1 MEQELQ
7 TIQDSLK
14 TSETVA
20 TAFDS
25 IWTAG
30 NVPTAAPSPF
40 EQVMLSN
47 DKLYVVLVVVLVIWF
62 GIIFFIYRTDRKL
75 GNLERSL
82 EDRIYDQE
90 DEL

>member
-1 MEQELQ
+1 MDQAAD
-7 TIQDSLK
+7 IMQDSLK
-14 TSETVA
+14 TSETVS

-30 NVPTAAPSPF
+30 NFPSAPSSPL

-47 DKLYVVLVVVLVIWF
+47 DKIYVVFVVVLIIWL
-62 GIIFFIYRTDRKL
+62 GVIFFIYRTDRKL
-75 GNLERSL
+75 GNLERSV

>member
-1 MEQELQ
+1 MEQEIQ
-7 TIQDSLK
+7 TMQDSLK
-14 TSETVA
+14 TSETMS

-30 NVPTAAPSPF
+30 DVPTAALSAL
-40 EQVMLSN
+40 EQVMLAN
-47 DKLYVVLVVVLVIWF
+47 DKIYVVLVVVLVIWL
-62 GIIFFIYRTDRKL
+62 GIIFFIHRTDRKL

-82 EDRIYDQE
+82 EDGIYDQE